1 MPSTTRQP
9 LPPATEVLEAFHIVG
24 SHVYI
29 VRYRPGQEE
38 LARESIYRFSRNKE
52 LAFSWTDAAVM
63 GEQVPYVPEE
73 ECDCRCC
80 PQPYIA
86 QPLDSPLTFA
96 HYIRAVFWMA
106 AVAFPLVCLVLAGR
120 WVWGVMS

>member
-9 LPPATEVLEAFHIVG
+9 LPPATETLEAFHVVG
-24 SHVYI
+24 SHVYM

-63 GEQVPYVPEE
+63 GEQVPYVSEPE
-73 ECDCRCC
+73 ECDCDACRLG
-80 PQPYIA
+80 QNHVLLAELQASKLETAKSIIGVSFIVIA
-86 QPLDSPLTFA
+86 ALT
-96 HYIRAVFWMA
+96 WK
-106 AVAFPLVCLVLAGR
+106 
-120 WVWGVMS
+120 VMS

>member
-9 LPPATEVLEAFHIVG
+9 LPPATEVLEAFHVVG
-24 SHVYI
+24 SHVYL

-52 LAFSWTDAAVM
+52 LAFTWTDAAVM

-73 ECDCRCC
+73 VECDCEACLLGHNQVLLARL
-80 PQPYIA
+80 QASKLETAKSIIGFSFMAIA
-86 QPLDSPLTFA
+86 LLIWRPWA
-96 HYIRAVFWMA
+96 
-106 AVAFPLVCLVLAGR
+106 
-120 WVWGVMS
+120 